1 MPKKIQRMG
10 DVKFS
15 SLAPDQ
21 VRISSV
27 VEIGEKYLGTLVLEN
42 QEVPKVVDFNL
53 LADCHA
59 CESCQGC
66 ECCQACQSC
75 QGCQCDR
82 NMVSLLDKEIDL
94 RNIITGPMRAA
105 REVIYELHEA
115 DAEHGSAEIKQSRLI
130 LEMPEEAFEKLP
142 EKERFLEIPTK
153 NRGVKRYLLKET
165 PRKSL

>member
-1 MPKKIQRMG
+1 MPKKIQPMG

-15 SLAPDQ
+15 SLAPEQ

-42 QEVPKVVDFNL
+42 QELPNVVDSNL
-53 LADCHA
+53 IGECEGCQRCQGCHA
-59 CESCQGC
+59 CER
-66 ECCQACQSC
+66 CQSC
-75 QGCQCDR
+75 QSCQSS
-82 NMVSLLDKEIDL
+82 MVSLLDKEIGL